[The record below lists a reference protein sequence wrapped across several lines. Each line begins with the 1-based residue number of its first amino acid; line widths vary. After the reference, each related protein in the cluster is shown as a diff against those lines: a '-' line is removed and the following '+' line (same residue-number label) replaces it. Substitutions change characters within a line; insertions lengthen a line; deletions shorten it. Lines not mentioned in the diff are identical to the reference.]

1 MPRVKFTYI
10 VYMGEKHHHDSEVV
24 TSLHHDMLVSDFGSK
39 EAAYD
44 SMVYSYKHG
53 SSGFAAEVTESQ
65 AQKIAGGAE
74 ASVAYDL
81 LQQPIMQ
88 FIERD
93 QKLHQEDHLGYLEH
107 LRYDGNDDVST
118 HGELAGRYMTA
129 LTVEC

>member
-1 MPRVKFTYI
+1 
-10 VYMGEKHHHDSEVV
+10 MGEKHHHDSEVV

-53 SSGFAAEVTESQ
+53 FSGFAAEVTESQ
-65 AQKIAGGAE
+65 AQKIAEFMPIPFPGGAE

-88 FIERD
+88 FMERD

-107 LRYDGNDDVST
+107 LRHDGNDDVST
-118 HGELAGRYMTA
+118 YWELAGRYMPA